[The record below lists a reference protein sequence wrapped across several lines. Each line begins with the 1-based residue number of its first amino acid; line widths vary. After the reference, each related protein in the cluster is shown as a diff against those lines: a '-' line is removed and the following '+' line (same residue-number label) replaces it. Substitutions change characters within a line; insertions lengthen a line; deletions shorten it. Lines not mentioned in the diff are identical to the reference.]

1 MSTRADYTVE
11 EWEAIRRTPSQ
22 AVVAIEQ
29 ASKSSFLGR
38 RRERKATEKG
48 FKQAIEQFS
57 GLGLLEAIVA
67 ASEEEGRLIDALRA
81 SDEPMIDTAIES
93 ARAARR
99 AINAKGSREEA
110 EAFANAVIQT
120 CERVAEASAERGEDR
135 TISHAEGVLL
145 KRIGEALGIAG
156 YEPPNVNWVGLAP
169 VRKDL

>member
-11 EWEAIRRTPSQ
+11 EWEAIRRTPAE

-67 ASEEEGRLIDALRA
+67 ASQEEGRLIDALRA
-81 SDEPMIDTAIES
+81 SDEPLIDRAIES

-99 AINAKGSREEA
+99 AINAKASREEA

-120 CERVAEASAERGEDR
+120 CERVAEASSERGEDR
-135 TISHAEGVLL
+135 TISHAEGLLL

-169 VRKDL
+169 VRDDV